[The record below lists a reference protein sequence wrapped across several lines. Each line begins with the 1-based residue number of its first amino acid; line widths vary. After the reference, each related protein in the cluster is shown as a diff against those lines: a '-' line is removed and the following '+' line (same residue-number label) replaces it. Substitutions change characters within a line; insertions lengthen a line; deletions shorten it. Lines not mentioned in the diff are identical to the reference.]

1 VPRFLVETY
10 MSRAASGELQAA
22 VARARLAAAE
32 LSREGR
38 PTRFIRSFFLPDDE
52 VWFCLFEA
60 QSEAVAAE
68 ASRRAELTHTRI
80 QRAIEARS

>member
-1 VPRFLVETY
+1 
-10 MSRAASGELQAA
+10 MSRAASGDLHDA

-38 PTRFIRSFFLPDDE
+38 PTRFVRSFFLPEDE
-52 VWFCLFEA
+52 LWFCLFEA
-60 QSEAVAAE
+60 KSEAEAAE

-80 QRAIEARS
+80 QPAIDTP